1 MTEPKTAMPQT
12 DAFDVLVIGA
22 GPAGLAAAR
31 AAASHGAQVALVD
44 LQARA
49 GGQVWRPDLRRG
61 IAPGLR
67 RALSALD
74 EVAPIRWYLAAQ
86 AFAADANRIWIE
98 QEPGAS
104 GEGLLELRYRNLI
117 LASGAR
123 ELLLP
128 FPGWT
133 LPGASGA
140 GALQALA
147 KQGWPIG
154 GRRVLVAGS
163 GPLLLAA
170 AATLRAHGAQLL
182 AICEQAPAAAVRG
195 FAARLWRWPGKLA
208 QAAALRA
215 RLVGVPY
222 RCGAWVRAAHA
233 DGASIEVEIE
243 TARGVE
249 RIACD
254 RLAVGYGLVPNLEL
268 ARQLGCALA
277 PQGRHAGVRVDARQA
292 TSVAG
297 VYAAGEACGIG
308 GVEVARI
315 EGAIAGHHAAGAD
328 DAARALY
335 PRRQRAR
342 AFAELLPRHFAL
354 RDEVRACATADTLVC
369 RCEDVPLARLQGWAD
384 ARAAKLATRCG
395 MGSCQGRI
403 CGAALAEL
411 NLFPA
416 SSDSVIGA
424 SLMRP
429 PLFPTRLAGLALA
442 GFSPADASASVASSS
457 IASQGSTS

>member
-1 MTEPKTAMPQT
+1 MTEAH
-12 DAFDVLVIGA
+12 DAVVDVLVIGA

-49 GGQVWRPDLRRG
+49 GGQVWRPDLRHG
-61 IAPGLR
+61 LAPGLR
-67 RALSALD
+67 RALAALD
-74 EVAPIRWYLAAQ
+74 TVVPVRWHLAAQ
-86 AFAADANRIWIE
+86 AFAAGADRILIE
-98 QEPGAS
+98 QDQ
-104 GEGLLELRYRNLI
+104 GLLELRYRKLI
-117 LASGAR
+117 LATGAR

-140 GALQALA
+140 GALQALV
-147 KQGWPIG
+147 KQGWPIAG
-154 GRRVLVAGS
+154 KRVLVAGS

-170 AATLRAHGAQLL
+170 AATLRAHGAQVL

-195 FAARLWRWPGKLA
+195 FAARLWRWPAKLA

-215 RLVGVPY
+215 RLAGVPY
-222 RCGAWVRAAHA
+222 RCGAWVRAAHG
-233 DGASIEVEIE
+233 DGQVSEAEIE
-243 TARGVE
+243 TGRGVE

-254 RLAVGYGLVPNLEL
+254 QLAVGYGLVPNLEL
-268 ARQLGCALA
+268 ARQLGCALT
-277 PQGRHAGVRVDARQA
+277 PQGRHAAVRVDARQA

-308 GVEVARI
+308 GVDVARL

-335 PRRQRAR
+335 PRRRRAR
-342 AFAELLPRHFAL
+342 AFAALLPAHFPV
-354 RDEVRACATADTLVC
+354 RDEVRACATADSLVC

-384 ARAAKLATRCG
+384 PRAAKLATRCG

-411 NLFPA
+411 DVFPA
-416 SSDSVIGA
+416 SSDSAASA

-457 IASQGSTS
+457 IAPQGSTS

>member
-1 MTEPKTAMPQT
+1 MT
-12 DAFDVLVIGA
+12 DAHDVLIDVLVVGA

-49 GGQVWRPDLRRG
+49 GGQVWRPDVQRG
-61 IAPGLR
+61 IAPGLH
-67 RALSALD
+67 RALAEL
-74 EVAPIRWYLAAQ
+74 ERGVPVQWHLATQ
-86 AFAADANRIWIE
+86 AFASAPGRLLIE
-98 QEPGAS
+98 QEQ
-104 GEGLLELRYRNLI
+104 GLHELRYRSLV
-117 LASGAR
+117 LATGAR

-140 GALQALA
+140 GALQALV
-147 KQGWPIG
+147 KQGWPIA

-170 AATLRAHGAQLL
+170 AATLRAHGAQVL
-182 AICEQAPAAAVRG
+182 AICEQAPAASVRG
-195 FAARLWRWPGKLA
+195 FAARLWRWPAKLA

-215 RLVGVPY
+215 RLAGVPY
-222 RCGAWVRAAHA
+222 RCGAWVRAAY
-233 DGASIEVEIE
+233 GERKVSEVEIE

-254 RLAVGYGLVPNLEL
+254 QLAVGYGLVPNLEL
-268 ARQLGCALA
+268 ARQLGCATV
-277 PQGRHAGVRVDARQA
+277 PHGRHAAVRVDARQA

-308 GVEVARI
+308 GIDCARV
-315 EGAIAGHHAAGAD
+315 EGAIAGHHAAGFD

-342 AFAELLPRHFAL
+342 GFATLLPAHFTV

-403 CGAALAEL
+403 CGVALAEL
-411 NLFPA
+411 NAYPV
-416 SSDSVIGA
+416 SSDSAAGA

-429 PLFPTRLAGLALA
+429 PLFPTRLAELAQA
-442 GFSPADASASVASSS
+442 GFSPADASASVASTS

>member
-1 MTEPKTAMPQT
+1 
-12 DAFDVLVIGA
+12 
-22 GPAGLAAAR
+22 
-31 AAASHGAQVALVD
+31 
-44 LQARA
+44 
-49 GGQVWRPDLRRG
+49 
-61 IAPGLR
+61 
-67 RALSALD
+67 
-74 EVAPIRWYLAAQ
+74 
-86 AFAADANRIWIE
+86 
-98 QEPGAS
+98 
-104 GEGLLELRYRNLI
+104 
-117 LASGAR
+117 
-123 ELLLP
+123 
-128 FPGWT
+128 
-133 LPGASGA
+133 
-140 GALQALA
+140 
-147 KQGWPIG
+147 
-154 GRRVLVAGS
+154 
-163 GPLLLAA
+163 LLLAA